1 MKEEEIFSKNL
12 ILSTEFDRYV
22 IEHPEFAE
30 KIPQN
35 AQIVLLPK
43 DDPELCQKNIE
54 IAKAQREAGQPVAV
68 VYAYIEKVAP
78 QISRLVNPRLEIAAA

>member
-1 MKEEEIFSKNL
+1 IFSKNL

-35 AQIVLLPK
+35 AQIVLLPE
-43 DDPELCQKNIE
+43 DDPVLRKENIE
-54 IAKAQREAGQPVAV
+54 IARTQREAGQPV
-68 VYAYIEKVAP
+68 VYVYVEKVAP
-78 QISRLVNPRLEIAAA
+78 QISRLVNPRLENGGIV

>member
-22 IEHPEFAE
+22 IEHTEFAE

-43 DDPELCQKNIE
+43 DDPELRKKNIE
-54 IAKAQREAGQPVAV
+54 IAKAQRESMQPV
-68 VYAYIEKVAP
+68 VYVYIEKVAP

>member
-22 IEHPEFAE
+22 IEHPEFAG

-35 AQIVLLPK
+35 AQMVLLPE
-43 DDPELCQKNIE
+43 DDPELCQNNIE
-54 IAKAQREAGQPVAV
+54 IAKAQCEDGQPV
-68 VYAYIEKVAP
+68 VYVHIEKVVP
-78 QISRLVNPRLEIAAA
+78 QISRLVNPRLEITVA

>member
-30 KIPQN
+30 KIPKN

-43 DDPELCQKNIE
+43 DDPELRKENVE
-54 IAKAQREAGQPVAV
+54 IAKAQREPGQPV
-68 VYAYIEKVAP
+68 VYVYVEKVAP
-78 QISRLVNPRLEIAAA
+78 QISRLINPRLEIAAA

>member
-1 MKEEEIFSKNL
+1 MKEQEIFSKNL

-35 AQIVLLPK
+35 AQIVLLPE
-43 DDPELCQKNIE
+43 DDPELSQKNIE
-54 IAKAQREAGQPVAV
+54 IAKVQCEPGQPV
-68 VYAYIEKVAP
+68 VYVYVEKVAP
-78 QISRLVNPRLEIAAA
+78 QVSRLVNPRIEIEAA